1 MALPV
6 GRVSAWAFMHE
17 FIQPNLGRPSLSHK
31 APVGAHVALG
41 AHLPGFVEGREV
53 EDLDAVLARPSVQV
67 STKYCMAPSRDGTE
81 PWKALPWSGQP
92 VSLISTRL
100 PGAAARVRATMVCM

>member
-1 MALPV
+1 
-6 GRVSAWAFMHE
+6 
-17 FIQPNLGRPSLSHK
+17 LGAVLVPQ

-41 AHLPGFVEGREV
+41 AHLPGFVEGGEV
-53 EDLDAVLARPSVQV
+53 EQFDAVLVGPAAGVDEVLHRAFAR
-67 STKYCMAPSRDGTE
+67 RHR